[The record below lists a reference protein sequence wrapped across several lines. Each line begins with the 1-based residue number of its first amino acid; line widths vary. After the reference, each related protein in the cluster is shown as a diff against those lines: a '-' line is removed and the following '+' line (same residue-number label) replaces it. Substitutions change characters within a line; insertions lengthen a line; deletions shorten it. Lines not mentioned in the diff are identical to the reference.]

1 MSVPLD
7 PNSSPE
13 ELFESF
19 VESGVEDFK
28 AFLVKYPQHAEGL
41 QELYERRE
49 QVARELEESLMAES
63 FLHRSTSLGGNPF
76 TSAFRVTEG
85 MVIGDYRVLRLLG
98 RGGMGEVWE
107 AEQVS
112 LSRRV
117 ALKLLLPE
125 RVDQKGLEFFAREAR
140 AGGRLSHPGIVAIH
154 GTGEDE
160 GLHWIAMELV
170 EEACDLRR
178 SMDAMRDEDELP
190 EDY

>member
-28 AFLVKYPQHAEGL
+28 AFLAKYPQHAEGL
-41 QELYERRE
+41 KEIYERRE

-63 FLHRSTSLGGNPF
+63 FLHRSTRLGDGPF
-76 TSAFRVTEG
+76 ASAFRVTEG

-117 ALKLLLPE
+117 AL
-125 RVDQKGLEFFAREAR
+125 
-140 AGGRLSHPGIVAIH
+140 
-154 GTGEDE
+154 
-160 GLHWIAMELV
+160 
-170 EEACDLRR
+170 
-178 SMDAMRDEDELP
+178 
-190 EDY
+190 